1 MIQTDRL
8 ILRPW
13 CDADRPAFAAMN
25 ADPEVMHDY
34 PAPLTRA
41 ECDLQLD
48 RYQAAIERLGYGR
61 WAMERREDGL
71 FLGYVGAMPIFND
84 HPCAP
89 GAEIGWR
96 MIRAAWG
103 FGYASEGAAAALR
116 DGFARLGFAEIT
128 AYTAPTNA
136 RSRAVM
142 RRLGMARDASRDFEH
157 PSAGPFVVYV
167 ARPPKATLTERY
179 SYHDRSVCSR

>member
-13 CDADRPAFAAMN
+13 RDADRPAYAAMN
-25 ADPEVMHDY
+25 ADPEVMHDF

-41 ECDLQLD
+41 ECDLKMD
-48 RYQAAIERLGYGR
+48 RYQSAIDRLGFGR

-71 FLGYVGAMPIFND
+71 FIGYVGAMPIGD
-84 HPCAP
+84 GEACAP
-89 GAEIGWR
+89 GVEIGWR
-96 MIRAAWG
+96 MIRRAWG
-103 FGYASEGAAAALR
+103 FGFASEGAAAALR
-116 DGFARLGFAEIT
+116 DGFERMGFTEII

-142 RRLGMARDASRDFEH
+142 RRLGMARDARRDFEH
-157 PSAGPFVVYV
+157 PTAGPFVVY
-167 ARPPKATLTERY
+167 AATP
-179 SYHDRSVCSR
+179 

>member
-8 ILRPW
+8 ILRAW
-13 CDADRPAFAAMN
+13 RDADRPDMAAMQ

-41 ECDLQLD
+41 ESDMRVD
-48 RYQAAIERLGYGR
+48 RYQSAIARLGFGR
-61 WAMERREDGL
+61 WVMARRDNGA
-71 FLGYVGAMPIFND
+71 FLGYVGVMPIFDD

-89 GAEIGWR
+89 GVEIGWR
-96 MIRAAWG
+96 MTRAAWG

-116 DGFARLGFAEIT
+116 DGFERMRFGEVI
-128 AYTAPTNA
+128 AYTAPTNT

-142 RRLGMARDASRDFEH
+142 ERLGMTRDRSRDFRGYGG
-157 PSAGPFVVYV
+157 GPFVVYA
-167 ARPPKATLTERY
+167 ARP
-179 SYHDRSVCSR
+179 

>member
-13 CDADRPAFAAMN
+13 RDGDRPAFAAMN
-25 ADPEVMHDY
+25 ADPEVMHDF
-34 PAPLTRA
+34 PVPLTAA
-41 ECDLQLD
+41 ECSEKQD
-48 RYQAAIERLGYGR
+48 RYLRAIERLGYGR
-61 WAMERREDGL
+61 WAMERREDCML
-71 FLGYVGAMPIFND
+71 LGYVGVMPVRDD

-89 GAEIGWR
+89 GVEIGWR

-116 DGFARLGFAEIT
+116 DGFERMGFAEII

-142 RRLGMARDASRDFEH
+142 HRVGMARDATRDFLD
-157 PSAGPFVVYV
+157 PVNGPFVVY
-167 ARPPKATLTERY
+167 TLR
-179 SYHDRSVCSR
+179 RS